1 MLLMSAPCE
10 QQHKKYWKL
19 PVNIDLHEL
28 AGESSQALACI
39 CCLAQGMVVLPLLL
53 VDFHL

>member
-53 VDFHL
+53 VDFRL

>member
-1 MLLMSAPCE
+1 MLLMSAPCK

-19 PVNIDLHEL
+19 PVNIDLHKL
-28 AGESSQALACI
+28 AREFSQALVFI

-53 VDFHL
+53 VDFYL

>member
-1 MLLMSAPCE
+1 MLLMSDPCE

-19 PVNIDLHEL
+19 PVKIDLHKL
-28 AGESSQALACI
+28 AEESSQVLACI

-53 VDFHL
+53 VVFYL

>member
-1 MLLMSAPCE
+1 MLMSAPCE
-10 QQHKKYWKL
+10 QQLKKYWKL
-19 PVNIDLHEL
+19 SVNIDLNEL

-53 VDFHL
+53 VDFYL